1 MDEWPVAK
9 RRCAYSQRRHECAPL
24 RTTHGKENATAN
36 NGAAAMTQTRHTT
49 RCLLV
54 ALIALCCSSCGGMQ
68 NCVNPAGPQ
77 AINLSRLWWLMFIV
91 CSVVFVLVMIAL
103 LLSLRNRTRES
114 LSERTPVLEPSR
126 AQA

>member
-54 ALIALCCSSCGGMQ
+54 ALIAVCCSSCGGIQISM
-68 NCVNPAGPQ
+68 NPAGPH
-77 AINLSRLWWLMFIV
+77 ANNLSRLRWLMCIV
-91 CSVVFVLVMIAL
+91 CSVVFVHALIVL
-103 LLSLRNRTRES
+103 LLPL
-114 LSERTPVLEPSR
+114 
-126 AQA
+126 